1 MKLTNNQRPAARVVE
16 VTKVYGEG
24 EAAVHALDGVSLD
37 FESAGF
43 SAIMGPSGSGKSTL
57 LHCMAGLDRPTSG
70 NILIGDSDLTLLNER
85 ELTLLRRT
93 SIGFIFQAYN
103 LLPTLTA
110 AENIE
115 LPVRIAKGSLDRERF
130 RDVVAVLG
138 LDGRLDHRPAE
149 LSGGEQQRVAAARAL
164 FPRPKV
170 IFADEPTGNLDSKTG
185 TQLLEYMRRSVDE
198 MGQTIVMVTHD
209 AHAAAIADRV
219 VFLADGKVI
228 DELVGPTYEKLL
240 DRMKQLGD

>member
-1 MKLTNNQRPAARVVE
+1 MESPNGNRPAARVVE

-24 EAAVHALDGVSLD
+24 DAAVHALDGVSLD
-37 FESAGF
+37 FDFGGF

-70 NILIGDSDLTLLNER
+70 NILIGDTDLTLLNEK
-85 ELTLLRRT
+85 ELTLLRRN

-110 AENIE
+110 SENIQ
-115 LPVRIAKGSLDRERF
+115 LPVTIARGTPDRSRLA
-130 RDVVAVLG
+130 DIVKVLG
-138 LDGRLDHRPAE
+138 LDGRLDHRPSE

-164 FPRPKV
+164 FPNPRV

-185 TQLLEYMRRSVDE
+185 TQLLEFMRQSVDE
-198 MGQTIVMVTHD
+198 LGQTIVMVTHD
-209 AHAAAIADRV
+209 AHAAAFADRV
-219 VFLADGKVI
+219 VFLGDGKVI
-228 DELVGPTYEKLL
+228 DDLVGPTYKKLL

>member
-1 MKLTNNQRPAARVVE
+1 MKSPNVDTPAARVIE
-16 VTKVYGEG
+16 VTKVYGDG
-24 EAAVHALDGVSLD
+24 ESAVHALDGLSLE
-37 FESAGF
+37 FESGGF

-70 NILIGDSDLTLLNER
+70 NILIGDTDLTLLNEK
-85 ELTLLRRT
+85 ELTLLRRN

-103 LLPTLTA
+103 LLPTLSA

-115 LPVRIAKGSLDRERF
+115 LPVTIAKRTPDPTRLADI
-130 RDVVAVLG
+130 VKVLG
-138 LDGRLDHRPAE
+138 LEGRLDHRPSE

-164 FPRPKV
+164 LSNPRV

-185 TQLLEYMRRSVDE
+185 TQLLEFMRQSVDE
-198 MGQTIVMVTHD
+198 LGQTIVMVTHD
-209 AHAAAIADRV
+209 AHAAAFADRV
-219 VFLADGKVI
+219 VFLEDGKVI
-228 DELVGPTYEKLL
+228 DDLISPTYKKLL

>member
-1 MKLTNNQRPAARVVE
+1 MESPNTEQLAARVIE
-16 VTKVYGEG
+16 VTKIYGEG
-24 EAAVHALDGVSLD
+24 DAEVHALNKVSLD
-37 FESAGF
+37 FESGGF

-70 NILIGDSDLTLLNER
+70 NILIGDTDLTTLNEK

-115 LPVRIAKGSLDRERF
+115 LPVRIAKGTPDLQRMGDI
-130 RDVVAVLG
+130 VGVLG
-138 LDGRLDHRPAE
+138 LEGRLDHRPSE

-164 FPRPKV
+164 FPRPQV

-185 TQLLEYMRRSVDE
+185 IQLLEFMRQSVDE

-219 VFLADGKVI
+219 VFLADGEVI
-228 DELVGPTYEKLL
+228 NELVGPTYEKLL

>member
-1 MKLTNNQRPAARVVE
+1 MKSPNGNTPAARVIE

-24 EAAVHALDGVSLD
+24 ESAVHALDGLSLD
-37 FESAGF
+37 FESGGF

-70 NILIGDSDLTLLNER
+70 NILIGDTDLTLLNEK
-85 ELTLLRRT
+85 ELTLLRRN

-103 LLPTLTA
+103 LLPTLSA

-115 LPVRIAKGSLDRERF
+115 LPVTIARRSPDASRLAEIVK
-130 RDVVAVLG
+130 VLG
-138 LDGRLDHRPAE
+138 LDGRLDHRPSE

-164 FPRPKV
+164 LSRPKV

-185 TQLLEYMRRSVDE
+185 TQLLEFMRQSVDDL
-198 MGQTIVMVTHD
+198 GQTIMMVTHD
-209 AHAAAIADRV
+209 AHAAAFADRV
-219 VFLADGKVI
+219 VFLEDGKVI
-228 DELVGPTYEKLL
+228 DDLVSPTYKKLL